1 MLFFLQECY
10 SVSENEIT
18 NWEREWGGTF
28 YANHGTNHSRG
39 ILIGIKNNVDVK
51 CKKVYSDNQGRSL
64 CVKMEVNN
72 KCYYLWNVYAPND
85 ESERKTFLTK
95 MNNVVQDNSSD
106 GHVVIG
112 GDFNTVLNPV
122 LDKIGGHIPNPM
134 CANIIKNFLIE
145 NEIVDI

>member
-1 MLFFLQECY
+1 M
-10 SVSENEIT
+10 
-18 NWEREWGGTF
+18 
-28 YANHGTNHSRG
+28 
-39 ILIGIKNNVDVK
+39 
-51 CKKVYSDNQGRSL
+51 YSDNQGRLL

-106 GHVVIG
+106 GHVIIG

-122 LDKIGGHIPNPM
+122 LDKIGGNIPNPM
-134 CANIIKNFLIE
+134 CANIIKNFLIRK
-145 NEIVDI
+145 